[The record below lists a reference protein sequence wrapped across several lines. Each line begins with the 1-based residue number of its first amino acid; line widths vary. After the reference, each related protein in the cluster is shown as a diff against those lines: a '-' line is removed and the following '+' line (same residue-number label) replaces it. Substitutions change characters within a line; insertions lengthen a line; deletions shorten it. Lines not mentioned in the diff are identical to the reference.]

1 MNNRWKNGH
10 KENCVLRCT
19 QVNGEMEEKIE
30 TEFNKMILNGERLD

>member
-19 QVNGEMEEKIE
+19 QVNGEIEKIE
-30 TEFNKMILNGERLD
+30 TEFNKMISNGERLD